1 MSIIDDDG
9 KATRLLSKLEVCE
22 RVNLTYPT
30 IWAWMRAGKF
40 PRSRDLGGKIC
51 WVSTEIDKWIKDR
64 PVRRLKGDKKNK
76 VA

>member
-1 MSIIDDDG
+1 MNITDDDG
-9 KATRLLSKLEVCE
+9 KTTRLLSKLEVCE

-51 WVSTEIDKWIKDR
+51 WLSTEIDDWITNR
-64 PVRRLKGDKKNK
+64 PVRRLKGDKKTK